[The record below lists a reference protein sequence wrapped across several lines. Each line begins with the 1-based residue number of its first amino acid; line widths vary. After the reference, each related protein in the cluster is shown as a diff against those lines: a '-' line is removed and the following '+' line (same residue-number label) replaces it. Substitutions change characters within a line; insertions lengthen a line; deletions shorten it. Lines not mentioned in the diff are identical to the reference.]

1 MPLVSSVVLL
11 IMRMVR
17 MTMDMMRGLRGKYR
31 VMTVARVIRGRRLGR
46 SHLCLHPGI

>member
-1 MPLVSSVVLL
+1 MPLVSSVMLL

-17 MTMDMMRGLRGKYR
+17 MTMDMRGLRGKYR